1 MKLRIK
7 NQDGFTLIESL
18 LSLYIL
24 TFISSLFIMLLATLL
39 FKTDDNAI
47 HPFELENFV
56 LQMQSEF
63 REANEW
69 SVDSNTIRMTTRYDE
84 HVTYT
89 TYNNLIRRQVGGVG
103 HEVLLQNVSA
113 VRFEK
118 LDNGIKLIITDTL
131 GETHIRNIYRL
142 GE

>member
-24 TFISSLFIMLLATLL
+24 TFVSSLFIMLLATLL

-56 LQMQSEF
+56 IQMQSEF

-69 SVDSNTIRMTTRYDE
+69 SVDSNTVRMTTRYE
-84 HVTYT
+84 ERVTYT
-89 TYNNLIRRQVGGVG
+89 MYNKLIRRQVGGAG
-103 HEVLLQNVSA
+103 HEVVLQNVSA
-113 VRFEK
+113 VHFEK

-131 GETHIRNIYRL
+131 GEIHIRNIYRL